1 MTIKWVPTGGKR
13 YYVSEIQGGVINPTS
28 GITASHRHSS
38 TYVVADRDWMHR
50 DVAVFQPFSGLSSRI
65 CKQRAEE
72 MARELNR
79 REGA

>member
-1 MTIKWVPTGGKR
+1 MAIKWVPTGGKR
-13 YYVSEIQGGVINPTS
+13 YYVSEIHGGIINPRS
-28 GITASHRHSS
+28 GHDASQRHSS

-50 DVAVFQPFSGLSSRI
+50 DVAVFKPFSGTSSRI